1 MDNIS
6 FLKTDSI
13 FRSVNGQPA
22 ENMRKVIEL
31 MGGIESF
38 INKNDIVI
46 IKPNAQWW
54 SHGATNLSAIY
65 TLVDII
71 MNQTGFMGEVILGEN
86 CHRGHQPW
94 LSSRSAWAA
103 TFRNNIDM
111 NGIQNL
117 NDLTNILKQKYKD
130 RFTIS
135 HWIDVDSG
143 GRQIYSPYQESG
155 YVYCDGKSGNPLITC
170 SNDNGVKNQKRT
182 IMTYP
187 IFQTDKGTIVDF
199 KNGVFNNGS
208 YSSNGL
214 KWINF
219 SALNHHSRTFGATAA
234 IKNIFGVV
242 DLSKSNYKSDETRN
256 SIYVNFHNF
265 AALHKNQSAS
275 HQGLLG
281 RAVGTFMKTIRHPDL
296 NIISAEW
303 LGLSSRVH
311 FPISHTR
318 AILASRDPVALDY
331 HAFKYLLYP
340 NSKIK
345 YHNPDKPTNA
355 IYFDLNECAQQIGS
369 HCYQRRN
376 SCSYDYKSQS
386 TQKDN
391 QLIIKGKIKLGK
403 SVKGCIRY
411 LIYRYGFQN

>member
-1 MDNIS
+1 MHNTCIS
-6 FLKTDSI
+6 KNNKI
-13 FRSVNGQPA
+13 YRSVNGHPT
-22 ENMRKVIEL
+22 ENIQKVIEL

-54 SHGATNLSAIY
+54 SHGVTNLSSLYA
-65 TLVDII
+65 LVDII
-71 MNQTGFMGEVILGEN
+71 MSQKGFRGEVILGEN
-86 CHRGHQPW
+86 CHRGYQPW
-94 LSSRSAWAA
+94 LSSHSAWAA
-103 TFRNNIDM
+103 KFRNNIDM
-111 NGIQNL
+111 KDIYNL
-117 NDLTNILKQKYKD
+117 NDLIKILKQKYKD
-130 RFTIS
+130 RFTAS

-143 GRQIYSPYQESG
+143 GRQIYSPHQGSG
-155 YVYCDGKSGNPLITC
+155 YVYCDGNSGTPLIMC
-170 SNDNGVKNQKRT
+170 SNNNGVENQKLT

-187 IFQTDKGTIVDF
+187 IFHTDKGTTIDF

-208 YSSNGL
+208 YSNNRL

-242 DLSKSNYKSDETRN
+242 DLSRSNFKSNETPN
-256 SIYVNFHNF
+256 SFYLNFHNF
-265 AALHKNQSAS
+265 AAPHKNRSAS
-275 HQGLLG
+275 DKGMLG
-281 RAVGTFMKTIRHPDL
+281 RAVGTFMKTIRLPDL

-311 FPISHTR
+311 YPISHTR

-340 NSKIK
+340 NSKIR

-355 IYFDLNECAQQIGS
+355 VYFDLNECAQQIGS
-369 HCYQRRN
+369 QCFQQN
-376 SCSYDYKSQS
+376 TTCSFDYNTHSI
-386 TQKDN
+386 QKTD
-391 QLIIKGKIKLGK
+391 QLIISGEVKYGK
-403 SVKGCIRY
+403 SIKGWMRY
-411 LIYRYGFQN
+411 LIYRFCV